1 MPTIFDFG
9 EWLGDI
15 EVIRLLRV
23 LRHAAIYEA
32 QRGQE
37 KVLLKVAHPGCQDQL
52 RLETRILV
60 ELLQHEQ
67 HPMLPVLLPA
77 YQQADLKQRPYG
89 KTVFKDETKYYAV
102 FKYTDGDFLRDMLL
116 KNPQPWYQHA
126 AWMTISLADAIA
138 FMHIRAK
145 RLHMN
150 LSPEAI
156 YVRVDKAGI
165 PRPLLLDLGLLG
177 EPQSI
182 DTNWVEQY
190 GVPSYTPPELLAREG
205 GAVGFASDVYCL
217 GVLLYEMLAGH
228 PAFPFEQRKDA
239 DVRQMVIKGLPEPL
253 NRTDLAEDIHNI
265 VHLAVSRVP
274 EQRHQDVRVFAK
286 LLRTRFGEVPPEKKR
301 AWNRVFIALVIL
313 GVVLTSVWILLLALL
328 G

>member
-32 QRGQE
+32 QRGKE

-52 RLETRILV
+52 RLETRVLV
-60 ELLQHEQ
+60 DLLQSQQ
-67 HPMLPVLLPA
+67 HPMLPVILPA

-102 FKYTDGDFLRDMLL
+102 FEYVDGDFLRDMLL

-126 AWMTISLADAIA
+126 AWLTISLADAIA
-138 FMHIRAK
+138 FMHLKAN
-145 RLHMN
+145 RLHLN
-150 LSPEAI
+150 LTPEAV

-165 PRPLLLDLGLLG
+165 PRPLLLDLGLLS
-177 EPQSI
+177 EPQNI
-182 DTNWVEQY
+182 DSAWVNQY
-190 GVPSYTPPELLAREG
+190 GVPSYTPPELLARD
-205 GAVGFASDVYCL
+205 GAVGYGSDVYSL
-217 GVLLYEMLAGH
+217 GLLLYEMLAGH

-239 DVRQMVIKGLPEPL
+239 EVRQAVIAGLSERL
-253 NRTDLAEDIHNI
+253 NRTDLAEDIHNT
-265 VHLAVSRVP
+265 VHLAVARAP
-274 EQRHQDVRVFAK
+274 EQRQQDVRVFAK
-286 LLRTRFGEVPPEKKR
+286 LLRTRFGEVPAEKKR
-301 AWNRVFIALVIL
+301 SWNRVWLAVGALIFLFII
-313 GVVLTSVWILLLALL
+313 VWILLLALL